1 MPKAKSLRKRPLP
14 FNLRSYFS
22 GVYTPAYIF
31 SSQRYKIFSFE
42 CQDFPK
48 RTLSCPKRSNDFQ
61 RRSKVLKK
69 MTLKLF
75 HFTVKDFDKL
85 RSFIWTFLFSSMV
98 LVVANSIFFKTALL
112 GL

>member
-22 GVYTPAYIF
+22 GVYTLAYIF
-31 SSQRYKIFSFE
+31 SSQRYKIFSLE

-48 RTLSCPKRSNDFQ
+48 RTLSCPKRSKI
-61 RRSKVLKK
+61 SKDVLEF
-69 MTLKLF
+69 LKITMQLF

-85 RSFIWTFLFSSMV
+85 RSFLWTFL
-98 LVVANSIFFKTALL
+98 
-112 GL
+112 